1 MGISKA
7 SAIWQGGFK
16 DGKGTMKPANA
27 PEAAFSAGT
36 RFEGQPGSNPEELVG
51 AALAGCF
58 SMALTLDL
66 EKAGFA
72 PKSVK
77 TSADVKLERLETG
90 FTITAIDLLCAAVVP
105 GVDAA
110 RFQQVADGTKKN
122 CPVAKVLAAT
132 KINLT
137 ASVAAA

>member
-36 RFEGQPGSNPEELVG
+36 RFEGQTGSNPEELIG

-90 FTITAIDLLCAAVVP
+90 FTITAIELTTTAVVP

-110 RFQQVADGTKKN
+110 RFQQVADGTKKS
-122 CPVAKVLAAT
+122 CPVARVLAAT